1 MGNPIIQVVEKS
13 GPTGDDESR
22 LKESQE
28 WFFTTLQSIGD
39 AVVASDEKGRITY
52 LNPRAELLTGWN
64 QSEACGMSVGDILQ
78 IEKGEAPSAEESSP
92 LLGAKGYGRR
102 EEEVV
107 SRDGDRTPVE
117 AKSALIRDRSGKV

>member
-64 QSEACGMSVGDILQ
+64 QSEACGMLVGDVLHVEKSEVQSMEDLPSLQ
-78 IEKGEAPSAEESSP
+78 GVKGFE
-92 LLGAKGYGRR
+92 RR
-102 EEEVV
+102 EAEVV
-107 SRDGDRTPVE
+107 SREG
-117 AKSALIRDRSGKV
+117 